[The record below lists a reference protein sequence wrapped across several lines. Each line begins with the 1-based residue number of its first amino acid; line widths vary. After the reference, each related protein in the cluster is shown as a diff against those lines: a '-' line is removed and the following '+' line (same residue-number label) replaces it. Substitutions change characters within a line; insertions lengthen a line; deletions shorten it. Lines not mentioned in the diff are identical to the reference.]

1 MPLKTSEI
9 ATLYRVGPPSA
20 GKQDAGPKGAAHIAS
35 QNLRGILAVLA
46 SAAAFMCNDAITTL
60 NLAELPLGEIM
71 FLRNAV
77 ASLLCLALAVWMGAL
92 RPLRTF
98 AVPAV
103 ALRTLGEVST
113 TIVYLS
119 ALALMPLAN
128 LTFLMQS
135 TPLAITAASAL
146 LLGERVGWRR
156 WLATLVGLS
165 GVLLIVRPGTG
176 GYNSGTLL
184 ALGAIAT
191 VVLRDLSTRRIP
203 AGVPSLLV
211 TLISSVTI
219 MLAGLALGQFETWLM
234 PLAPTWI
241 KLIASAVFLSLALY
255 FGVTAMRLG
264 ELSVITPFRYASV
277 LFALAMGYAVWRDVP
292 DQWALLGTAIV
303 ISAGL
308 YTLHREQVR
317 RRVVSSVPGS

>member
-9 ATLYRVGPPSA
+9 SA
-20 GKQDAGPKGAAHIAS
+20 SQLAG
-35 QNLRGILAVLA
+35 QNLRGIFAILA
-46 SAAAFMCNDAITTL
+46 SAAAFMCNDAITKL

-71 FLRNAV
+71 FLRNTV
-77 ASLLCLALAVWMGAL
+77 ASLLCLGLALWMGAL
-92 RPLRTF
+92 RPLRTI

-103 ALRTLGEVST
+103 ALRTFGEVST
-113 TIVYLS
+113 TILYLS

-135 TPLAITAASAL
+135 TPLAITAASAV

-156 WLATLVGLS
+156 WLATLVGLG
-165 GVLLIVRPGTG
+165 GVLLIVRPGTS
-176 GYNSGTLL
+176 GYNHGTLL

-211 TLISSVTI
+211 TLVSSVTI
-219 MLAGLALGQFETWLM
+219 MLAGLGLGLFETWV
-234 PLAPTWI
+234 APSEGAWI
-241 KLIASAVFLSLALY
+241 KLVASAVFLSLALY
-255 FGVTAMRLG
+255 FSVTAMRLG
-264 ELSVITPFRYASV
+264 ELSVITPFRFASV
-277 LFALAMGYAVWRDVP
+277 LFALLMGYAVWREIP
-292 DQWALLGTAIV
+292 DQWALAGTAIV
-303 ISAGL
+303 VSAGL

-317 RRVVSSVPGS
+317 RRTLSSTHGS

>member
-1 MPLKTSEI
+1 MRLKTPEI
-9 ATLYRVGPPSA
+9 ASPHRDGP
-20 GKQDAGPKGAAHIAS
+20 QGAAQIAS
-35 QNLRGILAVLA
+35 QNLRGIVAMLA
-46 SAAAFMCNDAITTL
+46 SAAAFMCNDAITKL

-92 RPLRTF
+92 RPLRAF

-113 TIVYLS
+113 TILYLS

-165 GVLLIVRPGTG
+165 GVLLIVRPGTS

-191 VVLRDLSTRRIP
+191 VVLRDLFTRRIP
-203 AGVPSLLV
+203 VGVPSLLV

-219 MLAGLALGQFETWLM
+219 MLAGLAMGQFETWLM
-234 PLAPTWI
+234 PLAATWI

-264 ELSVITPFRYASV
+264 ELSVITPFRFASV
-277 LFALAMGYAVWRDVP
+277 LFALAMGYAVWGDVP
-292 DQWALLGTAIV
+292 DLWALFGTAIV

-317 RRVVSSVPGS
+317 RRAVSSVPGS

>member
-1 MPLKTSEI
+1 MPSPSSEI
-9 ATLYRVGPPSA
+9 SAPPTSA
-20 GKQDAGPKGAAHIAS
+20 HVAS
-35 QNLRGILAVLA
+35 QNLRGILAILA
-46 SAAAFMCNDAITTL
+46 SSAAFMCNDAITKL

-71 FLRNAV
+71 FLRNTV
-77 ASLLCLALAVWMGAL
+77 ASVLCLGLALWMGAL
-92 RPLRTF
+92 RPLRTI

-113 TIVYLS
+113 TVLYLS

-135 TPLAITAASAL
+135 TPLAITAASAI
-146 LLGERVGWRR
+146 LLGEKVGWRR
-156 WLATLVGLS
+156 WAATLVGLC
-165 GVLLIVRPGTG
+165 GVLLIVRPGTS
-176 GYNSGTLL
+176 GYNSGTVL
-184 ALGAIAT
+184 AFGAIAT

-219 MLAGLALGQFETWLM
+219 MLAGLVMGLFETWVM
-234 PLAPTWI
+234 PNADTWI
-241 KLIASAVFLSLALY
+241 RLVASAVFLSLALY
-255 FGVTAMRLG
+255 FSVTAMRLG
-264 ELSVITPFRYASV
+264 ELSVITPFRFASV

-292 DQWALLGTAIV
+292 DLWAMIGTGIV

-317 RRVVSSVPGS
+317 RRAVSSVPVS